1 MWKDWFNVKAMNI
14 FILGPAGS
22 GKSLLARNFSS
33 YLASEGYRVRLV
45 NLDPGVLDPGY
56 RPDFDI
62 RSNFTIESIMREE
75 NLGPNGAILEA
86 MDRLAKTAI
95 PRFEDSD
102 YVIFD
107 TPGQLEPFL
116 FRETGR
122 RIVGRFPDRCCLF
135 IGDLPA
141 LRGNLLGF
149 YLYALTTYL
158 TLETE
163 TIAVLNK
170 ADLLS
175 PEEIGEI
182 EESLND
188 PVKILA
194 RKPLNLREEINMEL
208 LKALRVFFPPKRVP
222 LISAKTGFGFDELL
236 TMLYEIKCAC
246 GDLT

>member
-1 MWKDWFNVKAMNI
+1 MNI

-22 GKSLLARNFSS
+22 GKSLLAKNFSS
-33 YLASEGYRVRLV
+33 YLTSEGYVVRLV

-56 RPDFDI
+56 EPDFDI
-62 RSNFTIESIMREE
+62 RSNFTVESIMREE

-86 MDRLAKTAI
+86 MNRLARMTV
-95 PRFEDSD
+95 PRFEGSD

-116 FRETGR
+116 FREAGR
-122 RIVGRFPDRCCLF
+122 IIVSGFPDRCCLF

-141 LRGNLLGF
+141 LKGNLLSF
-149 YLYALTTYL
+149 YLYALTAYCA
-158 TLETE
+158 LETE

-170 ADLLS
+170 ADLLDH
-175 PEEIGEI
+175 EEIIGIKEA
-182 EESLND
+182 LND
-188 PVKILA
+188 PMKTHA
-194 RKPLNLREEINMEL
+194 RKPSNLREEMDMEL
-208 LKALRVFFPPKRVP
+208 LKVLSFFFPPKRVP

-236 TMLYEIKCAC
+236 TILYEVKCAC